1 MNAKRGRTTSSRKT
15 ARFFAQI
22 ALGTLNN
29 LKSPESK
36 ETSGLPSLLIRDAH
50 IWTKN
55 DTTRGSI
62 LIEHGRIQRIAR
74 NITGYADDEIPARR
88 LLVIPGLIDG
98 HVHLRDMK
106 LSYKE
111 DFTTGTA
118 AAAAGGFTSVIDMP
132 NSLPPTDSAERLVER
147 AKRASRKI
155 LVNVGFHAAALDDYD
170 EVRAVKAAGAFSMKL
185 YLPSP
190 IAPLD
195 VNDDKV
201 VVRVLRAAKRAPLL
215 LTIHAEDLTKL
226 PRTREIE
233 TFAELVRQRRGN
245 VETSAVRRILRLQRR
260 IGCRVHFCHVSL
272 RSTLS
277 AISRRASSRLSSEVT
292 PHHTLLSEDHVKM
305 LGWKAWMVPPLRS
318 PQDTRQLFRAMKMG
332 IPTIMATDH
341 APHTIKEKARLPRKS
356 SPGVPGLETAL
367 PLMLTMVNKG
377 KLSLGRLVSLLST
390 NPAKV
395 FDLRSKGRLE
405 KGADGDLVLVDLRKR
420 GRIDPAKFFS
430 KAHYSP
436 FEGWKTRG
444 AVHTTIVNGLVVY
457 REGEILGKPGGG
469 KVLKSG
475 RHE

>member
-1 MNAKRGRTTSSRKT
+1 
-15 ARFFAQI
+15 
-22 ALGTLNN
+22 
-29 LKSPESK
+29 
-36 ETSGLPSLLIRDAH
+36 
-50 IWTKN
+50 
-55 DTTRGSI
+55 
-62 LIEHGRIQRIAR
+62 
-74 NITGYADDEIPARR
+74 
-88 LLVIPGLIDG
+88 
-98 HVHLRDMK
+98 MK

-147 AKRASRKI
+147 AKRASGKI

-185 YLPSP
+185 YLPRP

-201 VVRVLRAAKRAPLL
+201 VVQVLSAAKRAPLL
-215 LTIHAEDLTKL
+215 LTVHAEDTTKL
-226 PRTREIE
+226 PRAREIE
-233 TFAELVRQRRGN
+233 TFAELVRLQRGSA
-245 VETSAVRRILRLQRR
+245 ETSAVRRILRLQRR
-260 IGCRVHFCHVSL
+260 VGCRVHFCHVSL
-272 RSTLS
+272 PSSLSSILSRS
-277 AISRRASSRLSSEVT
+277 SSRLSSEVT
-292 PHHTLLSEDHVKM
+292 PHHILLSESHVKM

-341 APHTIKEKARLPRKS
+341 APHTIREKARPPRKS

-367 PLMLTMVNKG
+367 PLMLTVVNKG

-390 NPAKV
+390 NPAKI

-405 KGADGDLVLVDLRKR
+405 KGADGDLVLVDLKKR
-420 GRIDPAKFFS
+420 GVIDPAKFFS

-436 FEGWKTRG
+436 FEGWKTQG

>member
-1 MNAKRGRTTSSRKT
+1 MNAKHGQTTLSRKT
-15 ARFFAQI
+15 AYSCAQI

-29 LKSPESK
+29 LKSPEGES
-36 ETSGLPSLLIRDAH
+36 TPGLPSLIIRDAH

-55 DTTRGSI
+55 ATTRGSI
-62 LIEHGRIQRIAR
+62 LVERGRIQKIAR
-74 NITGYADDEIPARR
+74 RIIERADEEILARR
-88 LLVIPGLIDG
+88 LIVLPGLIDG

-111 DFTTGTA
+111 DFTTGTT

-147 AKRASRKI
+147 TKRASGKI

-170 EVRAVKAAGAFSMKL
+170 KVRAVKAAGAFSMKL

-201 VVRVLRAAKRAPLL
+201 VVRVLSAAKRTPLL
-215 LTIHAEDLTKL
+215 LTVHAEDQTKL

-233 TFAELVRQRRGN
+233 TFAELVRLRRGN
-245 VETSAVRRILRLQRR
+245 AETSAVRRILRLQRR

-277 AISRRASSRLSSEVT
+277 AISSRPSSCLSSEVT
-292 PHHTLLSEDHVKM
+292 PHHTLLSEDHVRR

-318 PQDTRQLFRAMKMG
+318 PKDTRKLFRAMKMG

-341 APHTIKEKARLPRKS
+341 APHTIKEKARPPRKS
-356 SPGVPGLETAL
+356 SSGIPGLETAL

-377 KLSLGRLVSLLST
+377 RLSLGRLVSLLST

-395 FDLRSKGRLE
+395 FDLRLKGRLE
-405 KGADGDLVLVDLRKR
+405 HGADGDLVLVDPKKR
-420 GRIDPAKFFS
+420 GRIDPARFFS

-436 FEGWKTRG
+436 FEGWKTEG
-444 AVHTTIVNGLVVY
+444 AVHTTVVNGLIVY
-457 REGEILGKPGGG
+457 REGEILGKPGDG

-475 RHE
+475 GHG

>member
-1 MNAKRGRTTSSRKT
+1 MNVKHGQTTLSRKT
-15 ARFFAQI
+15 AYSCAQI

-29 LKSPESK
+29 LKSPEGES
-36 ETSGLPSLLIRDAH
+36 TPGLPSLIIRDAH

-55 DTTRGSI
+55 ATTRGSI
-62 LIEHGRIQRIAR
+62 LVERGRIQKIAR
-74 NITGYADDEIPARR
+74 RIIERADEEILARR
-88 LLVIPGLIDG
+88 LIVLPGLIDG

-132 NSLPPTDSAERLVER
+132 NSLPPTDSAERLRER
-147 AKRASRKI
+147 AERASGKI
-155 LVNVGFHAAALDDYD
+155 LVNVGFHSAALNDYD
-170 EVRAVKAAGAFSMKL
+170 EVRGMKTAGAFSMKL

-195 VNDDKV
+195 IDDDKV
-201 VVRVLRAAKRAPLL
+201 VVQVLNAAKQASLL
-215 LTIHAEDLTKL
+215 LTVHAEDMTKL
-226 PRTREIE
+226 PRTEKIT
-233 TFAELVRQRRGN
+233 TFAELVRLRRGN
-245 VETSAVRRILRLQRR
+245 AETSAVRRILRLQRP

-272 RSTLS
+272 PSSLS
-277 AISRRASSRLSSEVT
+277 AISDRASSRLSSEIT
-292 PHHTLLSEDHVKM
+292 PHYILLDENHVKTP
-305 LGWKAWMVPPLRS
+305 GWKAWIVPPLRS
-318 PQDTRQLFRAMKMG
+318 GKDRRNLFRAMKMG

-341 APHTIKEKARLPRKS
+341 APHTVKEKAQPPRES
-356 SPGVPGLETAL
+356 SPGIPGLETAL

-405 KGADGDLVLVDLRKR
+405 NGADGDLVLVDLKR
-420 GRIDPAKFFS
+420 RGTIDPARFFS

-436 FEGWKTRG
+436 FDGWKTQG

-457 REGEILGKPGGG
+457 REGEIIGRPGGG
-469 KVLKSG
+469 KVLSSG